1 MTETV
6 STSPMRDALD
16 SHEWDHLEE
25 LWLEALDQKPI
36 PTLEL
41 LEIRRLL
48 WKEGKKNLALTL
60 LELLAETLEA
70 SDDAEG
76 ALVALRELIRLA
88 SSVDTEKVARLL
100 EAFTIVRQGSPSLK
114 AVLDHYEPSQSRHP
128 LEELESMETWLNYD
142 VGTVVEVQGQG
153 VGRVTEINLTLEN
166 LKVDIGGQ
174 RPVSVPFGAV
184 TRYVRVLS
192 EGSFLRLK
200 VEDPETL
207 ASSVA
212 SNPGGTLVHIL
223 EGMEDSA
230 NVASIKNALDGLL
243 KASGW
248 ASWWTKARKHPRI
261 LSSGTGSKL
270 RYHVTDSAED
280 AAESLM
286 ADLKT
291 AEPRERLKSARNL
304 GQRGGAEAAQ
314 AAEILGQGLEK
325 LIADDPGLAWE
336 TADLMASLPGG
347 AEAADHC
354 RSELA
359 KSGLPLRILSGIR
372 EKTSRQGAL
381 DYFREVRTE
390 EWPEIWAEWFLHEK
404 SSPMLDHIA
413 RVLDN
418 DNGSEALDTALETT
432 FRNHLKHPAQFV
444 WAAEVVTEANAPEV
458 LKRRLRPSM
467 LEKIPDILSRREFSE
482 FRSRGRGLLE
492 GGKAAIRLILEQ
504 ASQQQA
510 ERFAQR
516 IARIDTIDPSQT
528 RLIEQA
534 TRQAQGSSAAEV
546 DEVVLFVATAAAIKV
561 KRDELKNLIEH
572 EIPKTLK
579 GINAAAAEGDLRENF
594 EYHMLR
600 DRQELQSAR
609 AAKLQEDLGRVRTLE
624 PGAADASKV
633 NIGTVV
639 TFGQSPGAS
648 VEPLTILGAW
658 DADPEHRKFA
668 NGTDLAKSLLGHEI
682 GDAVTVEEMETQIVT
697 IEAWEG

>member
-1 MTETV
+1 MTDNV
-6 STSPMRDALD
+6 SMSPMREALD
-16 SHEWDHLEE
+16 SHEWDRLEE
-25 LWLEALDQKPI
+25 LWLEALDQQPI

-41 LEIRRLL
+41 LEIRRML
-48 WKEGKKNLALTL
+48 WKEGKKTLALTL

-70 SDDAEG
+70 SNDAAG
-76 ALVALRELIRLA
+76 ALAALRELIRLA
-88 SSVDTEKVARLL
+88 PSVDKEKVERLL
-100 EAFTIVRQGSPSLK
+100 EAFSTTRDGSPSLET
-114 AVLDHYEPSQSRHP
+114 VIDHYEPSQSRRP
-128 LEELESMETWLNYD
+128 LEELESMETWLNHD

-166 LKVDIGGQ
+166 LKVDVGGQ
-174 RPVSVPFGAV
+174 RPVSIPFGAV
-184 TRYVRVLS
+184 TRYVRVLP

-200 VEDPETL
+200 VEDPEAL

-212 SNPGGTLVHIL
+212 SDPGSALVHIL
-223 EGMEDSA
+223 EGMEGPTD
-230 NVASIKNALDGLL
+230 VASIKNALEGLL
-243 KASGW
+243 PPSKW
-248 ASWWTKARKHPRI
+248 TSWWTKARKNPRV
-261 LSSGTGSKL
+261 LSAGTGSRL
-270 RYHVTDSAED
+270 RYQVTESAED
-280 AAESLM
+280 AAESLL

-291 AEPRERLKSARNL
+291 AEPRDRLKAARNL
-304 GQRGGAEAAQ
+304 GQRGGAEAAR
-314 AAEILGQGLEK
+314 AADILGQGLDQ
-325 LIADDPGLAWE
+325 LIAGDPGLAWE
-336 TADLMASLPGG
+336 TADIMASLPGG
-347 AEAADHC
+347 TEAANHC

-359 KSGLPLRILSGIR
+359 RCSLPLQTLSGIR
-372 EKTSRQGAL
+372 EKASRQSAL
-381 DYFREVRTE
+381 EYFREVRPE
-390 EWPEIWAEWFLHEK
+390 EWTEIWAEWFLHEK

-413 RVLDN
+413 RMLEQA
-418 DNGSEALDTALETT
+418 NGSEALDTALETT

-444 WAAEVVTEANAPEV
+444 WAAELVTEPDAPEV

-467 LEKIPDILSRREFSE
+467 LEKIPDILSRKEFSE
-482 FRSRGRGLLE
+482 FRSRGKGLLE

-516 IARIDTIDPSQT
+516 IARIDTIDPSQI

-534 TRQAQGSSAAEV
+534 SRQARGPSTTET
-546 DEVVLFVATAAAIKV
+546 DVVLFVATAESIKA

-609 AAKLQEDLGRVRTLE
+609 AAKLQEDLGRVRELE
-624 PGAADASKV
+624 PGAADTSKV

-639 TFGQSPGAS
+639 SFLQDPGSS

-658 DADPEHRKFA
+658 DADPDQRVFA
-668 NGTDLAKSLLGHEI
+668 NGTDLAKSLLGHEV
-682 GDAVTVEEMETQIVT
+682 GDTVTVEGSERQIAA
-697 IEAWEG
+697 IEPWED